1 MPLPLLMP
9 SQLAA
14 GFCGDVYCEETV
26 KGTAAPVEVP
36 RVSVREP
43 VDEGATLM
51 AMGLTSAVNRGAT
64 VPDEILS
71 TTGLFTG
78 VRPADEIVTFA
89 A

>member
-9 SQLAA
+9 SQLTA

-26 KGTAAPVEVP
+26 KGTVAPVEVP
-36 RVSVREP
+36 RVSDREP

-51 AMGLTSAVNRGAT
+51 ATGFTSAVNRGAS
-64 VPDEILS
+64 VPDEMVSI
-71 TTGLFTG
+71 TGIFTG
-78 VRPADEIVTFA
+78 VKPADEIVTVA